1 MATREELANYNQE
14 VVKRKIFL
22 AKVNYLRNSM
32 PNPGGLSPRRHM
44 ISSQDYSAKIKDT
57 EEKLKHLEDLQT

>member
-32 PNPGGLSPRRHM
+32 PNGMTPRRHM